1 MMGFL
6 MDHLIVLPIVLP
18 MAVGAFMLLLGE
30 RRTWFKASLNGLST
44 LAMLAIAIALLR
56 QADNGVPVSVAVYL
70 PANWQAPF
78 GIALA
83 ADRLSALMLL
93 ITSVLGLASLMFSV
107 ARWQRAGVHFHSLF
121 QFQLMGLNGAFLTA
135 DLFNLFVFFEV
146 LLAASYGLLLHGSG
160 PDRVKAGLHYIAIN
174 LTGSMLFLIGVSII
188 YGITGSL
195 NMADVALRIG
205 QVAATDR
212 SLLEVGAAILGVAF
226 LIKGGAWPMNFWLP
240 PSYAAASPP
249 VAAVFSMMTKVGIYV
264 LLRLSLLLFGDNAG
278 DSAGF
283 GHDWL
288 LYTGLVTLGF
298 GGIGMLAAQNL
309 GRVAGYSV
317 IISSGTLLASIG
329 FGRVGVTGSA
339 LFYLLSSTLA
349 LGAFFLLMEL
359 VERSRTF
366 SSDLLAIT
374 REAFGLD
381 LPTDNDDNDHT
392 NVGVAIPAAMAF
404 LGLSFIACTLLLT
417 GMPPLSGFIA
427 KFSLLTDVLNP
438 TGLTPDS
445 SVEITMTAW
454 VMLALLIGTGLTG
467 VIALTRTGIRVFWAP
482 SGRAVPRLRVIETFP
497 IAALLVLCVIITL
510 RAEPVMRYMDAT
522 AAALHAPDD
531 YIRSVLSARQLTES
545 ATQAPSKVTLEAR
558 P

>member
-1 MMGFL
+1 MMDVL
-6 MDHLIVLPIVLP
+6 KDHLIVLPIVLP

-44 LAMLAIAIALLR
+44 LAMLAVAIALLR
-56 QADNGVPVSVAVYL
+56 QADSGVPVSVAVYL

-212 SLLEVGAAILGVAF
+212 SMLEAGAAILGVAF

-249 VAAVFSMMTKVGIYV
+249 VAAVFSIMTKVGIYV
-264 LLRLSLLLFGDNAG
+264 LLRLSLLLFGDHAG

-317 IISSGTLLASIG
+317 IISSGTLLAAIG
-329 FGRVGVTGSA
+329 FGGVGVTGSA

-349 LGAFFLLMEL
+349 LGAFFLLLEL

-445 SVEITMTAW
+445 TVQITTTAW
-454 VMLALLIGTGLTG
+454 VMLALLIATGLTG

-545 ATQAPSKVTLEAR
+545 ATQAGSQVTLEAR

>member
-1 MMGFL
+1 MMAFL
-6 MDHLIVLPIVLP
+6 MNHLIVLPIVLP

-44 LAMLAIAIALLR
+44 LAMLAVAIALLR
-56 QADNGVPVSVAVYL
+56 QADSGVPVSVAVYL

-195 NMADVALRIG
+195 NMADVAVRIG

-212 SLLEVGAAILGVAF
+212 SLLEAGAGILGVAF

-249 VAAVFSMMTKVGIYV
+249 VAAVFSIMTKVGIYV
-264 LLRLSLLLFGDNAG
+264 LLRLSLLLFGDRAG

-317 IISSGTLLASIG
+317 IISSGTLLAAIG

-349 LGAFFLLMEL
+349 LGAFFLLLEL

-438 TGLTPDS
+438 TGLTPDAT
-445 SVEITMTAW
+445 VQITTTAW
-454 VMLALLIGTGLTG
+454 VMLALLIATGLTG

-531 YIRSVLSARQLTES
+531 YIRSVLSARQLTGS
-545 ATQAPSKVTLEAR
+545 AAQAGSNVTLEAR

>member
-195 NMADVALRIG
+195 NMADVALRIW

-212 SLLEVGAAILGVAF
+212 SLLEAGAAILGVAF

-249 VAAVFSMMTKVGIYV
+249 VAAVFSIMTKVGIYV

-317 IISSGTLLASIG
+317 IISSGTLLAAIG
-329 FGRVGVTGSA
+329 FGRAGVTGSA

-445 SVEITMTAW
+445 TVQITTTAW
-454 VMLALLIGTGLTG
+454 VMLALLIATGLTG

-545 ATQAPSKVTLEAR
+545 ATQADSKITLEAR

>member
-212 SLLEVGAAILGVAF
+212 SLLEAGAAILGVAF
-226 LIKGGAWPMNFWLP
+226 LIKGGACPMNFWLP

-249 VAAVFSMMTKVGIYV
+249 DAAVFSIMTKVGIYV

-445 SVEITMTAW
+445 SVEITTTAW

>member
-1 MMGFL
+1 MMAFL

-18 MAVGAFMLLLGE
+18 MTVGAFMLLLGE
-30 RRTWFKASLNGLST
+30 RRTWFKALLNGLST
-44 LAMLAIAIALLR
+44 LAMLAVAIALLH
-56 QADNGVPVSVAVYL
+56 QADSGVPVSVAVYL

-205 QVAATDR
+205 QVAAADR
-212 SLLEVGAAILGVAF
+212 SLLEAGAAILGVAF

-249 VAAVFSMMTKVGIYV
+249 VAAVFSIMTKVGIYV

-278 DSAGF
+278 ASAGF

-445 SVEITMTAW
+445 TVQITNTAW
-454 VMLALLIGTGLTG
+454 VMLALLIATGLTG

-497 IAALLVLCVIITL
+497 IAALLLLCVVITL

-522 AAALHAPDD
+522 AAALHTPDD
-531 YIRSVLSARQLTES
+531 YIRSVLSARQLTDS
-545 ATQAPSKVTLEAR
+545 AAQADSKLTSEAR

>member
-212 SLLEVGAAILGVAF
+212 SLLEAGAAILGVAF

-249 VAAVFSMMTKVGIYV
+249 VAAVFSIMTKVGIYV
-264 LLRLSLLLFGDNAG
+264 LLRLSLLLFGDHAG

-317 IISSGTLLASIG
+317 IISSGTLLAAIG
-329 FGRVGVTGSA
+329 FGGVGVTGSA

-349 LGAFFLLMEL
+349 LGAFFLLLEL

-445 SVEITMTAW
+445 TVQITTTAW
-454 VMLALLIGTGLTG
+454 VMLALLIATGLTG

-531 YIRSVLSARQLTES
+531 YIRSVLSALQLTES
-545 ATQAPSKVTLEAR
+545 ATQAGSQVTLEAR

>member
-212 SLLEVGAAILGVAF
+212 SLLEAGAAILGVAF

-249 VAAVFSMMTKVGIYV
+249 VAAVFSIMTKVGIYV

-445 SVEITMTAW
+445 SVEITTTAW

>member
-212 SLLEVGAAILGVAF
+212 SLLEAGAAILGVAF

-249 VAAVFSMMTKVGIYV
+249 VAAVFSIMTKVGIYV

-445 SVEITMTAW
+445 SVEITTTAW

-497 IAALLVLCVIITL
+497 IAALLVLCVVITL

>member
-1 MMGFL
+1 MMDVL
-6 MDHLIVLPIVLP
+6 KDHLIVLPIVLP

-44 LAMLAIAIALLR
+44 LAMLAVAIALLR
-56 QADNGVPVSVAVYL
+56 QADSGVPVSVAVYL

-212 SLLEVGAAILGVAF
+212 SMLEAGAAILGVAF

-249 VAAVFSMMTKVGIYV
+249 VAAVFSIMTKVGIYV
-264 LLRLSLLLFGDNAG
+264 LLRLSLLLFGDHAG

-317 IISSGTLLASIG
+317 IISSGTLLAAIG
-329 FGRVGVTGSA
+329 FGGVGVTGSA

-349 LGAFFLLMEL
+349 LGAFFLLLEL

-445 SVEITMTAW
+445 TVQITTTAW
-454 VMLALLIGTGLTG
+454 VMLALLIATGLTG

-545 ATQAPSKVTLEAR
+545 ARQAGSQVTLEDR

>member
-1 MMGFL
+1 

-18 MAVGAFMLLLGE
+18 MAVGASMLLLGE
-30 RRTWFKASLNGLST
+30 RRTWIKAAMNGVST
-44 LAMLAIAIALLR
+44 LSLLVIAILLLR
-56 QADNGVPVSVAVYL
+56 QADGDVLSVAVYL
-70 PANWQAPF
+70 PADWQAPF

-83 ADRLSALMLL
+83 VDRLSALMLL
-93 ITSVLGLASLMFSV
+93 ITAVLGLASLMFSV
-107 ARWQRAGVHFHSLF
+107 AAWQRAGVHFHALF

-160 PDRVKAGLHYIAIN
+160 PDRVKAGLHYVAVN

-205 QVAATDR
+205 QIAANDR
-212 SLLEVGAAILGVAF
+212 ALLEAGAAILGVAF

-249 VAAVFSMMTKVGIYV
+249 VAAIFSIMTKVGIYV
-264 LLRLSLLLFGDNAG
+264 LLRLSLLLFGDHAG

-288 LYTGLVTLGF
+288 LYTGLVTLAF
-298 GGIGMLAAQNL
+298 GGVGMLAAQNL
-309 GRVAGYSV
+309 ARVAGYSV
-317 IISSGTLLASIG
+317 IISSGTLLSAIG
-329 FGRVGVTGSA
+329 FGGVGVIGSA
-339 LFYLLSSTLA
+339 LFYMLSSTLA
-349 LGAFFLLMEL
+349 LAAFFLLLEL

-381 LPTDNDDNDHT
+381 LPTDHDDNDHT

-438 TGLTPDS
+438 TGLTPDA
-445 SVEITMTAW
+445 SVQITPSAW
-454 VMLALLIGTGLTG
+454 VMLGLLIGTGLTG

-497 IAALLVLCVIITL
+497 IAALLILCVVITL

-522 AAALHAPDD
+522 AAALNAPDH
-531 YIRSVLSARQLTES
+531 YIRSVLSSRLVQPARTE
-545 ATQAPSKVTLEAR
+545 VT

>member
-212 SLLEVGAAILGVAF
+212 SLLEAGAAILGVAF

-249 VAAVFSMMTKVGIYV
+249 VAAVFSIMTKVGIYV

-298 GGIGMLAAQNL
+298 GGIGILAAQNL

-445 SVEITMTAW
+445 SVEITTTAW

-497 IAALLVLCVIITL
+497 IAALLVLCVVITL

>member
-1 MMGFL
+1 MGFL

-18 MAVGAFMLLLGE
+18 MVVGAFMLLLGE
-30 RRTWFKASLNGLST
+30 RRTWFKALLNAVST
-44 LAMLAIAIALLR
+44 LAMLAVAIALLI
-56 QADNGVPVSVAVYL
+56 QADSGVPVSVAVYL

-205 QVAATDR
+205 QVAASDR
-212 SLLEVGAAILGVAF
+212 ALLEAGAAILGVAF

-249 VAAVFSMMTKVGIYV
+249 VAAVFSIMTKVGVYI
-264 LLRLSLLLFGDNAG
+264 LLRLSLLLFGDTAG
-278 DSAGF
+278 ESAGF
-283 GHDWL
+283 GQDWL

-317 IISSGTLLASIG
+317 IISSGTLLAAIG

-359 VERSRTF
+359 VERSRTY

-404 LGLSFIACTLLLT
+404 LGLSFIACTLLMT

-427 KFSLLTDVLNP
+427 KFSLLTDVMNP

-445 SVEITMTAW
+445 SVVIAPSAW
-454 VMLALLIGTGLTG
+454 VMLALLIATGLTG

-497 IAALLVLCVIITL
+497 IAALIVLCVIITL

-531 YIRSVLSARQLTES
+531 YIRSVLSARQITES
-545 ATQAPSKVTLEAR
+545 VSEVR